1 MARMPPVEDPSLITV
16 QRAGS
21 PADIDAVRGLMREFN
36 RWVMAEIAET
46 DNPSIFAEFEA
57 ELAGLPGRYGP
68 PSGCLVLARLNGEPA
83 GCVAFYAHD
92 ATTVEIKRM
101 FVPARSRG
109 HRIGEQMMDW
119 LLAQARAAG
128 YRRALLS
135 SHHSMHAAH
144 AVYHRAGFRD
154 VPPSAAFPGVVAGID
169 TCMALALT
177 ADTANG

>member
-1 MARMPPVEDPSLITV
+1 MITV

-21 PADIDAVRGLMREFN
+21 ATDIDAVRGLMREFN

-46 DNPSIFAEFEA
+46 DNPSIFAEFEL

-68 PSGCLVLARLNGEPA
+68 PSGCLVLARLHGDPA

-92 ATTVEIKRM
+92 AITVEIKRM
-101 FVPARSRG
+101 FVPAR
-109 HRIGEQMMDW
+109 
-119 LLAQARAAG
+119 ARVAG

-144 AVYHRAGFRD
+144 AIYHRAGFRD
-154 VPPSAAFPGVVAGID
+154 VPPSAAFPGVVAGVD
-169 TCMALALT
+169 VCMAMALT
-177 ADTANG
+177 ADTSP

>member
-1 MARMPPVEDPSLITV
+1 MITV

-21 PADIDAVRGLMREFN
+21 ATDIDAVRGLMREFN

-46 DNPSIFAEFEA
+46 DNPSIFAEFEL

-68 PSGCLVLARLNGEPA
+68 PSGCLVLARLHGDPA

-92 ATTVEIKRM
+92 AITVEIKRM
-101 FVPARSRG
+101 FVPARARG
-109 HRIGEQMMDW
+109 HRIGDQMMGL

-144 AVYHRAGFRD
+144 AIYHRAGFRD
-154 VPPSAAFPGVVAGID
+154 VPPSAAFPGVVAGVD
-169 TCMALALT
+169 VCMAMALT
-177 ADTANG
+177 ADTSP